1 MKREDMEL
9 FDETINF
16 DSGVAER
23 KRKTPKKHRP
33 TKDEL
38 LDAYDEVEKHDKGRY
53 LGDL

>member
-9 FDETINF
+9 FDSTIDF
-16 DSGVAER
+16 ESGVAER
-23 KRKTPKKHRP
+23 KRKLPKKHRP

-38 LDAYDEVEKHDKGRY
+38 LDAYDEVDKLDKGRY